1 MVIFLQEIVM
11 QLFLWILRLIDG
23 TMEIFSAI
31 AGITDVTYQG
41 QRVNIIEHLAA
52 QTQVGTIF
60 WCVFILAVGLTA
72 IFTIVAIIK
81 NMIANNRNLS
91 SIVGKFFLALLGTM
105 AMLAVVVLGILISN
119 SVLVLVSRIF
129 QIENTT
135 KLSNSLFN
143 ACVGEGWINGYS
155 ISEVD
160 VSTLTVRD
168 IMGEYN
174 TAFLGIWPV
183 SWQNDAMIAPD
194 KFLYL
199 PSLVASIGVMIAL
212 LIAILNLAKRV
223 YEIIFLYIVMPVSM
237 STLPLDD
244 GAKFKAWRETF
255 ITKIILAYGS
265 VFSVN
270 IFILL
275 LPIITKMHIDGISG
289 FGNGMFLIFMII
301 GGAMMIPAGQHLFAR
316 LFGQADDLHAGGG
329 FLRSAFYG
337 GRIASALT
345 IGAATKLIRGVSHMV
360 HHHGKGKDNSKKT
373 GERGSDGSEKYSE
386 DKGSS
391 SEQSEGESK

>member
-1 MVIFLQEIVM
+1 MVIFLQEITM
-11 QLFLWILRLIDG
+11 QLFLWMLRLIDG

-52 QTQVGTIF
+52 QTSVGTIF

-72 IFTIVAIIK
+72 IFTIAAVIK

-119 SVLVLVSRIF
+119 SVLVLISRIF
-129 QIENTT
+129 QIENST
-135 KLSNSLFN
+135 KLSTALFN
-143 ACVGEGWINGYS
+143 ACVGDGWINGYS
-155 ISEVD
+155 IAEVD
-160 VSTLTVRD
+160 VSTLTVRE
-168 IMGEYN
+168 IMGDYS
-174 TAFLGIWPV
+174 TALLGIWPV
-183 SWQNDAMIAPD
+183 DWQNTGMINPD
-194 KFLYL
+194 KFLYF
-199 PSLVASIGVMIAL
+199 PSLVASVGVMLAL

-223 YEIIFLYIVMPVSM
+223 YEIIFLYIVMPISM

-244 GAKFKAWRETF
+244 GAKFKVWRETF
-255 ITKIILAYGS
+255 VSKIVLAYGS

-275 LPIITKMHIDGISG
+275 LPIITKMRIDGISG

-301 GGAMMIPAGQHLFAR
+301 GGAMMIPVGQELFTR
-316 LFGQADDLHAGGG
+316 LFGNANDMHAGGG

-337 GRIASALT
+337 GRIISALT
-345 IGAATKLIRGVSHMV
+345 FGTATRIVRGISHVSHRNK
-360 HHHGKGKDNSKKT
+360 GKGNNNKT
-373 GERGSDGSEKYSE
+373 ESGSDGSEKYSE
-386 DKGSS
+386 EKSGTTDKT
-391 SEQSEGESK
+391 EGGGTE